1 LPGFAVERDQTAMA
15 PISRS
20 SDVLLAILHNSHNS
34 VLIHT
39 TRKQRSREENTVFT
53 SEISR
58 LCIDGTPFRQS
69 SGCDV
74 YFSALY

>member
-39 TRKQRSREENTVFT
+39 TRKQRSREENTVHSHT
-53 SEISR
+53 H
-58 LCIDGTPFRQS
+58 T
-69 SGCDV
+69 
-74 YFSALY
+74 